1 MNNIMPTGT
10 LDNAGR
16 LYHYV
21 KSDFHYLDG
30 SNGSFIVLK
39 RESDLFEFFT
49 RWIIWM
55 ILLIILVAIAAAWLI
70 NKRLTK
76 TTIEPLEA
84 LEKKRLK
91 TLGKDAQKKKI
102 HLHQLAT
109 KPSQQKSNS
118 SNLVLNK
125 CGKI

>member
-1 MNNIMPTGT
+1 MIIRKNARFPYYSDNLVEKSLSVHIPNYEMNNIMPTGT

-39 RESDLFEFFT
+39 RESIFEFFT

-55 ILLIILVAIAAAWLI
+55 ILLIILVAIAALGSLI
-70 NKRLTK
+70 S
-76 TTIEPLEA
+76 A
-84 LEKKRLK
+84 
-91 TLGKDAQKKKI
+91 
-102 HLHQLAT
+102 
-109 KPSQQKSNS
+109 
-118 SNLVLNK
+118 
-125 CGKI
+125 

>member
-1 MNNIMPTGT
+1 MSKELKETIQTIEAKGLSVIIRKNARFPYYSDNLVEKSLSVHIPNYEMNNIMPTGT

-39 RESDLFEFFT
+39 RESSLFEFFT

-55 ILLIILVAIAAAWLI
+55 ILLIILVAVRQLGSLI
-70 NKRLTK
+70 S
-76 TTIEPLEA
+76 A
-84 LEKKRLK
+84 
-91 TLGKDAQKKKI
+91 
-102 HLHQLAT
+102 
-109 KPSQQKSNS
+109 
-118 SNLVLNK
+118 
-125 CGKI
+125 